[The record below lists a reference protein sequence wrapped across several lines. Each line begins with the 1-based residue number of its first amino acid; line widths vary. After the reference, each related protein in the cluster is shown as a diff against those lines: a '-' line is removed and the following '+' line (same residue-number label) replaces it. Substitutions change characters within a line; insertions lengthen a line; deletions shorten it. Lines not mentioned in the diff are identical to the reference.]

1 MMVIRVCD
9 KFIDSDAGINMASKE
24 GNAISK
30 IYFFFSEDNSYP
42 QTLFIMIEGTWQVLQ
57 DMERAQ
63 DLSLL

>member
-1 MMVIRVCD
+1 MYASFRINVAWQVMMVIRVCD

-42 QTLFIMIEGTWQVLQ
+42 QTLFIMIEGT
-57 DMERAQ
+57 
-63 DLSLL
+63 